1 MFKEINF
8 LRPTVKVED
17 YHDFFANQEVEV
29 ETVQEIAED
38 QRNYCKLVIRPLER
52 GYGMTIG
59 NSLRRVLLSSIPGA
73 AIVAIE
79 INGVQ
84 HEFTAL
90 DGIYEDVTEIILNL
104 KNIVFTINPDKDAK
118 GDFGDENELIKLY
131 LNVQAPTEA
140 EQTKKGVAPKDVVK
154 QMVVT
159 AGDIDIAAT
168 EMVSVINPDQKIATL
183 YAGASL
189 NMVLYI
195 RKGVGYVSADE
206 NKRFCKEGN
215 NRIIGLLP
223 IDSIFTPVTRCRYD
237 VTKTRHED
245 SFNYDELVL
254 EVWTNGSIKAVDA
267 VALASTFLI
276 DHYKAIATSLNEFV
290 PNVSFMTQKEEKV
303 TNDKLDKKI
312 EDLDLSVRSYN
323 CLKRANINTVGE
335 LTQKTEEEM
344 MKVRNLGRK
353 SLKEVVLKLR
363 EIGLD
368 LKSSSGMYSSIIDEE
383 VLDEDDDKT
392 DEE

>member
-29 ETVQEIAED
+29 ETVKEIAED

-118 GDFGDENELIKLY
+118 GDFGDENELIKLH
-131 LNVQAPTEA
+131 LNVQAPTET

-159 AGDIDIAAT
+159 AGDIDISAT
-168 EMVSVINPDQKIATL
+168 EIVSVINPDQKIATL

-383 VLDEDDDKT
+383 VLDEDDNKT

>member
-8 LRPTVKVED
+8 LKPTVKVED
-17 YHDFFANQEVEV
+17 YHDMFESPEVEI
-29 ETVQEIAED
+29 EKVQEIAED

-104 KNIVFTINPDKDAK
+104 KNIVFTINPDMDAK
-118 GDFGDENELIKLY
+118 GNFGDEYELLKLH
-131 LNVQAPTEA
+131 LDVKAPTEA
-140 EQTKKGVAPKDVVK
+140 EQTKKGVSSKDLQK
-154 QMVVT
+154 QFVVT
-159 AGDIDIAAT
+159 AKDIDVTST
-168 EMVSVINPDQKIATL
+168 EIVKVVNPDQKIATL
-183 YAGASL
+183 QAGASL
-189 NMVLYI
+189 HMTLYI

-237 VTKTRHED
+237 VVKTRHED
-245 SFNYDELVL
+245 SFNYDELQL

-267 VALASTFLI
+267 VSLASTFLV
-276 DHYKAIATSLNEFV
+276 DHYKTIATSLNEFV
-290 PNVSFMTQKEEKV
+290 PNVSFMTQEEEKV
-303 TNDKLDKKI
+303 SNDKLDKKI

-353 SLKEVVLKLR
+353 SLKEVVVKLR

-368 LKSSSGMYSSIIDEE
+368 LKASSGAYSSIMDDDSF
-383 VLDEDDDKT
+383 DEDDK